1 VYQKLFRKK
10 KNNKGKLLLKLNN
23 LGCKLKTKP
32 KEYNKRFS
40 AGLQNKKLSMRE
52 IDLHNKSKRKNDFQQ
67 YKRRKPHAKYWM
79 KNYKKKPNL
88 EQSTKRD
95 KKRLLASNRN
105 KRMQKN
111 KRIKK

>member
-1 VYQKLFRKK
+1 
-10 KNNKGKLLLKLNN
+10 
-23 LGCKLKTKP
+23 
-32 KEYNKRFS
+32 
-40 AGLQNKKLSMRE
+40 MRE

-67 YKRRKPHAKYWM
+67 DQRRKPHAKYWK
-79 KNYKKKPNL
+79 KNYKQKPHL
-88 EQSTKRD
+88 EQSMKRD

>member
-1 VYQKLFRKK
+1 VYQKLYRKK

-23 LGCKLKTKP
+23 LGCKLMTKP
-32 KEYNKRFS
+32 KEYNKRLS

-52 IDLHNKSKRKNDFQQ
+52 IDLHNRSKRKNDFQK
-67 YKRRKPHAKYWM
+67 YKKQKPH
-79 KNYKKKPNL
+79 L
-88 EQSTKRD
+88 EQRMKRN

-111 KRIKK
+111 KIIKK